1 MSTATTRATSPLT
14 RRTTFAGLGAGGL
27 GLALGARTSS
37 ARAQGIATQAHPLVG
52 TSYLDNGRANR
63 PDALDS
69 FTLHA
74 DGTYIEA
81 NADGT
86 VRLRHLGRDRAYDRD
101 ANDRGLFSDET
112 GVNLGAIIIR
122 LLIELNPDGNS
133 YTAEGTIELIAPD
146 GSSRGQAGPATGTAR
161 RMMVEAPGTP
171 VMTLDELFGGSA
183 GTAEATPT
191 SSISGLRRSWSSAR
205 LGR

>member
-52 TSYLDNGRANR
+52 TWFLDNGTANR
-63 PDALDS
+63 TDALDS
-69 FTLHA
+69 FILHA

-86 VRLRHLGRDRAYDRD
+86 VRLGAGDATGPMTATLTIEAYSR
-101 ANDRGLFSDET
+101 DET

-146 GSSRGQAGPATGTAR
+146 GSSRGAGR
-161 RMMVEAPGTP
+161 
-171 VMTLDELFGGSA
+171 
-183 GTAEATPT
+183 
-191 SSISGLRRSWSSAR
+191 SGN
-205 LGR
+205 GHC